1 MLFSFKIP
9 WMRVL
14 DLKIEILKKEIESSQ
29 ILVSHNLHQQWT
41 LSAVTWIITWQQM
54 IENRVK
60 YLKNASSF
68 PLPKIPLVD
77 SSKPASVDQ
86 MWNMF
91 AVNITIKVN
100 HVISIENWTYRR
112 HARGFGIVELEKIAR
127 GFRCYPNEITELL
140 TLHVQNTKRS
150 TYTKLQL
157 DEQQRKSS
165 VRNIC

>member
-1 MLFSFKIP
+1 
-9 WMRVL
+9 
-14 DLKIEILKKEIESSQ
+14 
-29 ILVSHNLHQQWT
+29 
-41 LSAVTWIITWQQM
+41 M
-54 IENRVK
+54 IENRGK
-60 YLKNASSF
+60 YFKNTSSF

-140 TLHVQNTKRS
+140 TLHACTKYKAIDLHEI
-150 TYTKLQL
+150 TTWWTTKKVFREEYLL
-157 DEQQRKSS
+157 KTAEK
-165 VRNIC
+165 

>member
-1 MLFSFKIP
+1 
-9 WMRVL
+9 MRVL
-14 DLKIEILKKEIESSQ
+14 DLKIEILKKIESSQ

-60 YLKNASSF
+60 CLKNASSF

-91 AVNITIKVN
+91 AVNITIKV
-100 HVISIENWTYRR
+100 
-112 HARGFGIVELEKIAR
+112 
-127 GFRCYPNEITELL
+127 
-140 TLHVQNTKRS
+140 
-150 TYTKLQL
+150 
-157 DEQQRKSS
+157 
-165 VRNIC
+165 